1 MSTKSNFLFLFDS
14 VLKYIALIAGG
25 LTLACMTSLSVWN
38 VLIMRKALNSPIIGA
53 EDVLILLLVTVVAIS
68 IPLGSR
74 TGAHIE
80 IELLEPHM
88 SARFSK
94 WSLILIKLLGFCLLT
109 IMSWRLWH
117 SGQNAERFGETT
129 QQLLISYQP
138 FYYLLSISI
147 LLYAIVLL
155 IDIKEILKSGKTIS
169 LKISADKL

>member
-1 MSTKSNFLFLFDS
+1 
-14 VLKYIALIAGG
+14 
-25 LTLACMTSLSVWN
+25 
-38 VLIMRKALNSPIIGA
+38 
-53 EDVLILLLVTVVAIS
+53 
-68 IPLGSR
+68 
-74 TGAHIE
+74 
-80 IELLEPHM
+80 
-88 SARFSK
+88 
-94 WSLILIKLLGFCLLT
+94 
-109 IMSWRLWH
+109 MSWRLWH